1 MSAVQLQNL
10 LNDLSDSSNSSDE
23 INRLVV
29 TRLAREQIP
38 YRAMLGKVVVNGKA
52 IAPHI
57 WIEADGC
64 VIDFTAGAA
73 ANEELPQ
80 GVMPKA
86 SASAYEG
93 REIII
98 DPLPDYLYEVINH

>member
-1 MSAVQLQNL
+1 MSAVNLQDL
-10 LNDLSDSSNSSDE
+10 LKDLSASTNASDE

-29 TRLAREQIP
+29 TRLARERIP
-38 YRAMLGKVVVNGKA
+38 YRAMLGKIEVNGKA
-52 IAPHI
+52 ITPHI

-64 VIDFTAGAA
+64 IIDYTAGKA
-73 ANEELPQ
+73 ANDELPQ
-80 GVMPKA
+80 GVIPLE
-86 SASAYEG
+86 SAPAYKG